1 MNKSDLIQVT
11 GEDEIKEKLSGADHK
26 MIAISAKENLGIDV
40 LEETITEMFSMERF
54 HLTMKYILL
63 ILDIKTH

>member
-1 MNKSDLIQVT
+1 
-11 GEDEIKEKLSGADHK
+11 

-63 ILDIKTH
+63 TLDIKTH